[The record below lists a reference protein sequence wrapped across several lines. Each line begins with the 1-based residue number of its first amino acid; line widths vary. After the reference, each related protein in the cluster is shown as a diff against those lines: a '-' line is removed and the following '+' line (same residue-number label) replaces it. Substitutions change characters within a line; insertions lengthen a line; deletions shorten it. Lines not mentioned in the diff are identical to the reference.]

1 MVHWLTPGKKTAQ
14 QMGEAIVVEQFCHVV
29 GAETQA
35 WIRRH
40 NPDTLEEAVK
50 LAEDFEDSLTSAR
63 IGILSAPA
71 LRSSR
76 PLSPSPPSPSPP
88 SFPGPRPPRAPIPLG
103 PLASPPWR
111 PGVAPSW
118 GRGAAPAP
126 LPYQQRDRFITHAP
140 SVPPICFRCHQPG
153 HLARSCPAAM
163 ECDVAACNW
172 APETAAANGIVL
184 NLELYQGIDILLA
197 MLGNA
202 TGDQKT
208 NQGQYVVARLTAQ
221 LERGTCVYFDR
232 FFTPLKLAD
241 FLLPMGLFC
250 TGTLMRNR
258 LPKKNCLVQK
268 ILKERGA
275 DQQMVMVLRNDGE
288 VAIIKWYD
296 KKEILFASIE
306 LQYVQDCEY
315 FDVVKKCIMDLLDFR
330 RYVGECG
337 KVVSEYRPAMQ
348 PPQSYSVGG
357 QRSSGQL
364 TGKPAGA
371 QPLYRGVA
379 KWLVRAQV

>member
-76 PLSPSPPSPSPP
+76 PLPPSPPTPP
-88 SFPGPRPPRAPIPLG
+88 PPPPTFQGPRPPRAPTPLG

-111 PGVAPSW
+111 PRLAPSW

-126 LPYQQRDRFITHAP
+126 LPYQQRDRFLTYAP

-172 APETAAANGIVL
+172 APET
-184 NLELYQGIDILLA
+184 D
-197 MLGNA
+197 
-202 TGDQKT
+202 
-208 NQGQYVVARLTAQ
+208 
-221 LERGTCVYFDR
+221 
-232 FFTPLKLAD
+232 
-241 FLLPMGLFC
+241 
-250 TGTLMRNR
+250 
-258 LPKKNCLVQK
+258 
-268 ILKERGA
+268 
-275 DQQMVMVLRNDGE
+275 
-288 VAIIKWYD
+288 
-296 KKEILFASIE
+296 S
-306 LQYVQDCEY
+306 
-315 FDVVKKCIMDLLDFR
+315 
-330 RYVGECG
+330 
-337 KVVSEYRPAMQ
+337 
-348 PPQSYSVGG
+348 
-357 QRSSGQL
+357 
-364 TGKPAGA
+364 
-371 QPLYRGVA
+371 
-379 KWLVRAQV
+379 